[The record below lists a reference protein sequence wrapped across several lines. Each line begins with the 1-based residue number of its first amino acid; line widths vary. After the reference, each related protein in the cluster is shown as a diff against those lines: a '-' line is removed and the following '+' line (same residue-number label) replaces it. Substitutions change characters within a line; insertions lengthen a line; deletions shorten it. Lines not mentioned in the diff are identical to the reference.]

1 MILANGKLYDS
12 GRQGEVL
19 AHMEEW
25 INRTM
30 EGKRLEED
38 MVISALACL
47 GRKLEQKYGD
57 PQIAGMLGREALEDR
72 LMRELGDVRPYGS
85 MKPSA
90 HGRISTRAMPLGTL
104 FHIGAGNA
112 DFLPAYSVA

>member
-47 GRKLEQKYGD
+47 GRKLEQKYGEMCIRD
-57 PQIAGMLGREALEDR
+57 
-72 LMRELGDVRPYGS
+72 S
-85 MKPSA
+85 S
-90 HGRISTRAMPLGTL
+90 
-104 FHIGAGNA
+104 HII
-112 DFLPAYSVA
+112 

>member
-38 MVISALACL
+38 MVISALA
-47 GRKLEQKYGD
+47 
-57 PQIAGMLGREALEDR
+57 
-72 LMRELGDVRPYGS
+72 
-85 MKPSA
+85 
-90 HGRISTRAMPLGTL
+90 
-104 FHIGAGNA
+104 
-112 DFLPAYSVA
+112 